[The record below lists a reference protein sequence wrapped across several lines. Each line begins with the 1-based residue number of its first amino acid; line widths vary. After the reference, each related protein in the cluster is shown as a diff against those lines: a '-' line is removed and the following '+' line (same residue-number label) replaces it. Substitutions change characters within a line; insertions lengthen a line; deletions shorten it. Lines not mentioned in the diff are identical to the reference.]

1 MPRRRFSQG
10 AIKPIREMLEEIE
23 DEENHQIQLEKDE
36 LKQKRLEQ
44 QKRSTKKKIKKKHE
58 KKGKR
63 ALTKNTK
70 SKSRVLKL
78 DTTIG
83 EDEDSL
89 CNTDDDFQELSREEQ
104 LERLKEGDSKC
115 AGKSLYILWRYI
127 CLVK

>member
-23 DEENHQIQLEKDE
+23 DEENQQIHLEKEE

-63 ALTKNTK
+63 TLNKNTK
-70 SKSRVLKL
+70 TKMKLTKSE
-78 DTTIG
+78 IMIE

-104 LERLKEGDSKC
+104 LERLKEGESKC
-115 AGKSLYILWRYI
+115 AGKFLYFGSFY
-127 CLVK
+127 V